1 MERIHIGAELAE
13 LDLRLRGP
21 GEIFG
26 TTQHG
31 IAELKIASFSDLP
44 LIQKAKKKA
53 EDIFPKLKSYPK
65 LSEKLQSEKPLPNL
79 PD

>member
-44 LIQKAKKKA
+44 LIQKAKRSRGYFSKTK
-53 EDIFPKLKSYPK
+53 IISKII
-65 LSEKLQSEKPLPNL
+65 
-79 PD
+79 